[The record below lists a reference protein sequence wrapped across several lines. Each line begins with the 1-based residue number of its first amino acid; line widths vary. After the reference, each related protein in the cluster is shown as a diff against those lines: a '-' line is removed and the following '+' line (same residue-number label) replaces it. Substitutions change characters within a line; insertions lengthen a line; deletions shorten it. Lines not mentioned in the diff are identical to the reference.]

1 MSRVLEISP
10 QSSSVRRS
18 TSKSRSTSKT
28 CSDSKDAKKSRSR
41 TTIAQLE
48 TQLAT
53 LKQHIEAAPVL
64 TLQGRVAAWALGI
77 IMPVF
82 SVGFT
87 AIAGLLAA
95 ADRPVWKVV
104 AFAAVAGLVVSLRH
118 ITIAISI
125 ATRAPKYESFLLAIG
140 FEVGVVGIELANVTA
155 PDVIR
160 PELGYGLMAL
170 LAGVVA
176 LLNVFAFLSHMDP
189 VPVREA

>member
-10 QSSSVRRS
+10 RSSSARGSAVKQS
-18 TSKSRSTSKT
+18 QKSRSRT
-28 CSDSKDAKKSRSR
+28 ARSR

-48 TQLAT
+48 TQVAT
-53 LKQHIEAAPVL
+53 LKRCIEATPVL
-64 TLQGRVAAWALGI
+64 TRQGRVAAWALGI
-77 IMPVF
+77 IMPIF

-118 ITIAISI
+118 ITVAISI

-160 PELGYGLMAL
+160 PELGYGLMVL

-176 LLNVFAFLSHMDP
+176 LLNVFAFLSNMDA
-189 VPVREA
+189 VPVCEA